1 MLRSH
6 YYNTFKK
13 LGLCFTLLIACS
25 ANVSAANVKNEAAKP
40 AAPAPHVENNAA
52 MHGAPRVEAAHG
64 DLHGDALHRDA
75 VHGGDVRGHYAFRD
89 HDVHRFGRDDLARW
103 QGGRWNRTC
112 YSGRCGWWWFASGQ
126 WYFYD
131 QPVYPYPLVV
141 STVEYVEP
149 VAVVAA
155 PMVVQAA
162 PAPMM
167 VAAPPKFWYYCDN
180 PRGYYPSVGTCS
192 TQFHQVT
199 TPPPN

>member
-64 DLHGDALHRDA
+64 DLHGDALHR
-75 VHGGDVRGHYAFRD
+75 GDVRGHYAFRD

>member
-1 MLRSH
+1 MLRSR

-13 LGLCFTLLIACS
+13 LSLCFTFLIVCS
-25 ANVSAANVKNEAAKP
+25 ANVSAANVNNDKAKP
-40 AAPAPHVENNAA
+40 AAAPAPHVENNVAT
-52 MHGAPRVEAAHG
+52 HGAPRADAVHGEA
-64 DLHGDALHRDA
+64 LHGDALH
-75 VHGGDVRGHYAFRD
+75 HQDVRAHYAFRD

-141 STVEYVEP
+141 SGVAYVEP

-155 PMVVQAA
+155 PEVVQVA
-162 PAPMM
+162 PAPMS